1 VLRSLPSI
9 ERLLAGEVAE
19 RLSAELSRDRVRDLL
34 RHIADE
40 IRVELLEDRRQ
51 KSEVGGQKSEAQP
64 SVLSP

>member
-1 VLRSLPSI
+1 MLRSLPSI

-19 RLSAELSRDRVRDLL
+19 RLSAELSRERVRDLL
-34 RHIADE
+34 RDIADE